1 MRRHLRLVANG
12 LPVLADPD
20 QENTG
25 TDATPLNIKRI
36 SIRGITTDG
45 RKFRPSNWAERLY
58 YAVATYGP
66 NRTVTFNPLVT
77 LKVEADRI
85 NCVVVDIKLQ
95 DEEPMLF
102 DFLIGFARDNKLE
115 MLDQERNPISA
126 V

>member
-1 MRRHLRLVANG
+1 MRPHLRLVANG
-12 LPVLADPD
+12 LPIAADPV
-20 QENTG
+20 TG
-25 TDATPLNIKRI
+25 SDHSDAPALPIKKI
-36 SIRGITTDG
+36 YIRGMTADG

-77 LKVEADRI
+77 LKVEPDRV

-102 DFLIGFARDNKLE
+102 DFLIGFARDNNLV
-115 MLDQERNPISA
+115 MQDQERNAISA

>member
-1 MRRHLRLVANG
+1 MRRHLKLVANG
-12 LPVLADPD
+12 LPVAADP
-20 QENTG
+20 ESS
-25 TDATPLNIKRI
+25 DAGIEAPPLAIKKI
-36 SIRGITTDG
+36 YIRGTTMDG

-66 NRTVTFNPLVT
+66 HRTVTFNPLVT
-77 LKVEADRI
+77 LKVGTDRI

-115 MLDQERNPISA
+115 MLDQARNPISA